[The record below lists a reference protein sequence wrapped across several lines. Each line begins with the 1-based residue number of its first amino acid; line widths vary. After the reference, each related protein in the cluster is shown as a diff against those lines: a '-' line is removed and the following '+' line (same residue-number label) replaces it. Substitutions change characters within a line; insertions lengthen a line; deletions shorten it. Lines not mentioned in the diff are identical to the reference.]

1 MTVDWRLNVASV
13 VLAGAAGAV
22 AVPLAGCDTRS
33 DQPIRAPADVA
44 STQNVPLPRESPA
57 PGATVG
63 TVVDDSVLTAKLKSA
78 LLVDPTV
85 KGIDVKV
92 ETRKGE
98 VQLSGFVDDQSQI
111 DRAVTIAR
119 NMEGV
124 RSVDNK
130 MSLKTGT
137 ASVGNVI
144 DDGLVTARVRAA
156 LFADP
161 RVKSADIGVVTRKGE
176 VQLSG
181 YVDTQSQIDEA
192 ISIARGV
199 NGVQGIDNKM
209 SIKK

>member
-1 MTVDWRLNVASV
+1 MMVDWRLNVAGV
-13 VLAGAAGAV
+13 ALAGAM

-33 DQPIRAPADVA
+33 DQPIRAPTEVA
-44 STQNVPLPRESPA
+44 STDSVPLPRESPA

>member
-1 MTVDWRLNVASV
+1 VAPAEV
-13 VLAGAAGAV
+13 AGAQGM
-22 AVPLAGCDTRS
+22 
-33 DQPIRAPADVA
+33 APPQA
-44 STQNVPLPRESPA
+44 SPA

-78 LLVDPTV
+78 LLVDPGV
-85 KGIDVKV
+85 KGIDVKI

-124 RSVDNK
+124 RSVENK

-144 DDGLVTARVRAA
+144 DDGLVTTRVKSA
-156 LFADP
+156 LLADP
-161 RVKSADIGVVTRKGE
+161 RVKSIDIGVVTRKGE

-181 YVDTQSQIDEA
+181 FVDNQAQIDQA
-192 ISIARGV
+192 VSIARGV
-199 NGVQGIDNKM
+199 DGVQGIDNKM

>member
-1 MTVDWRLNVASV
+1 MTVDWRLNVTSV
-13 VLAGAAGAV
+13 VLAGAV
-22 AVPLAGCDTRS
+22 AVPLAGCDSRS
-33 DQPIRAPADVA
+33 DQPMRAATEVA
-44 STQNVPLPRESPA
+44 STDSVPLPRESPA

-124 RSVDNK
+124 RRVDNK

-161 RVKSADIGVVTRKGE
+161 RVNSTDIGVVTRKGE

-199 NGVQGIDNKM
+199 NGVQGIDNKL
-209 SIKK
+209 SVKK